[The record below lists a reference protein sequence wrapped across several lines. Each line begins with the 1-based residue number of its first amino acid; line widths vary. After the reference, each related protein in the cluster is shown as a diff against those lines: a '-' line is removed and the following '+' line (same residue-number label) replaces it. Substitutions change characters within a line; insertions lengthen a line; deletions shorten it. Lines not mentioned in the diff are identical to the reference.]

1 MGENKNNTDKDQREE
16 VNKNEKAS
24 KEAVEK
30 REEAL
35 REEALKKAAQIEQE
49 KLKSLEKKEAKKE
62 EAVEQSKEAVKE
74 GAKGLW
80 QSTKK
85 FFHELLDF
93 REDTDRDA
101 TLAAIKGDIPF
112 KGATAWILI
121 CSIFVASVGL
131 NANSTAVVIG
141 AMLISPL
148 MGPILGIGLSVAI
161 NDIDT
166 LKKSLVNFGVM
177 IGLSLMTA
185 FLFFYTFP
193 LNEETSELLGRVKPD
208 IRDVLIAFF
217 GGLALIIART
227 KRGTIAS
234 VIFGVAIATALMPP
248 LCTAGYGLSQGNF
261 KYFFNAMYLFTINT
275 IFIAL
280 ATFLVIKILGF
291 PMLRYANSA
300 SRKRTGRIAAVLA
313 VIVMIPAVYTFI
325 DVLKEN
331 KFNTAAKSF
340 VDNELGALPHADY
353 IKKSGVFTYT
363 SNDEEGST
371 LVFNSFGLDEI
382 PESTID
388 LLRNRMK
395 SYGALKNSKLIFNQN
410 RFKNLDNLKFMSQLR
425 YRDSLDLLS
434 QSEKISFLE
443 DKVRKLSKYEALQI
457 PFQELS
463 KEVKINYENLE
474 SLSYASVISSNFSKI
489 DTVAVFT
496 AKWSNSAKEDEI
508 VKEKDKLY
516 RWLKQKY
523 SLDTLIVKREN

>member
-1 MGENKNNTDKDQREE
+1 
-16 VNKNEKAS
+16 
-24 KEAVEK
+24 
-30 REEAL
+30 
-35 REEALKKAAQIEQE
+35 
-49 KLKSLEKKEAKKE
+49 
-62 EAVEQSKEAVKE
+62 
-74 GAKGLW
+74 
-80 QSTKK
+80 
-85 FFHELLDF
+85 
-93 REDTDRDA
+93 
-101 TLAAIKGDIPF
+101 
-112 KGATAWILI
+112 
-121 CSIFVASVGL
+121 
-131 NANSTAVVIG
+131 
-141 AMLISPL
+141 
-148 MGPILGIGLSVAI
+148 
-161 NDIDT
+161 
-166 LKKSLVNFGVM
+166 
-177 IGLSLMTA
+177 
-185 FLFFYTFP
+185 
-193 LNEETSELLGRVKPD
+193 
-208 IRDVLIAFF
+208 
-217 GGLALIIART
+217 
-227 KRGTIAS
+227 
-234 VIFGVAIATALMPP
+234 
-248 LCTAGYGLSQGNF
+248 
-261 KYFFNAMYLFTINT
+261 
-275 IFIAL
+275 
-280 ATFLVIKILGF
+280 
-291 PMLRYANSA
+291 MLRYANSA